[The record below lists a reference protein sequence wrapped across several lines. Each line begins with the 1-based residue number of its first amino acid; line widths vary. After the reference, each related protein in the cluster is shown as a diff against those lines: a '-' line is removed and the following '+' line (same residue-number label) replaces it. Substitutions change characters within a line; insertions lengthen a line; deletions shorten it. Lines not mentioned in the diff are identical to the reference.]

1 MYVLKQYIVHREVK
15 TGRLERSVQLL
26 EKEKQKPCHRGWH
39 RKSENIMSWEC
50 ILNRIIALIK
60 QNEVLKIENERLRRS
75 LDAMHNRAL
84 MAELG
89 LKCKQ
94 QREGLKK

>member
-1 MYVLKQYIVHREVK
+1 
-15 TGRLERSVQLL
+15 
-26 EKEKQKPCHRGWH
+26 
-39 RKSENIMSWEC
+39 MSWEC

-60 QNEVLKIENERLRRS
+60 QNEVLKIKNERLRRS